1 MTSTLKRPWEDDETT
16 EGNINQHS
24 RKRRINGDLSILPL
38 LKSSTSSPPSFQQ
51 PSQLLSFS
59 NISVPCN
66 VGRSETDKDNLRE
79 RRVEW
84 SNASM
89 KYYIS
94 PPLGANLAYGY
105 KRWIRK
111 PEGRERLD
119 TLLQACSRL
128 DLDAGSECRTRIQA
142 ERQRADVI
150 TWRGIGTKLLIA
162 PYEGRDSWELNVMQV
177 DGTIYLEE
185 HSNDDIIDAK
195 YEKALLSWVYTD
207 TDERR
212 RMSAKQQ
219 LMMYY
224 GYAFESYCTTH
235 LPPNHR
241 KQVPA
246 HRSSEG
252 WGDEAVDTHV
262 QWCSVVKTKLGD
274 HRLILGDKYTGQPDT
289 FVELKTSI
297 SIRPGNRGDESN
309 FERKL
314 LKFYFQSFLL
324 GVPEI
329 VVGFRS
335 PNGYIQNVQT
345 FRTLDLPRI
354 VRGKPNAWNP
364 SLCLTWGES
373 VITFLKREIR
383 TYRDNIRTQL
393 PKVPNSE
400 TGDSEGIVW
409 RLTFTPGVNLSLRVL
424 DQKEAKEVVND
435 EDRVGF
441 LPRWYWDHLK
451 DARELPERA
460 VPTNSQAR
468 ANLQQADATAH
479 SSSSSSRISAI
490 GWTV

>member
-66 VGRSETDKDNLRE
+66 VGRSEINKDNLRE

-195 YEKALLSWVYTD
+195 
-207 TDERR
+207 R

-274 HRLILGDKYTGQPDT
+274 HRLILGGEVDC
-289 FVELKTSI
+289 
-297 SIRPGNRGDESN
+297 
-309 FERKL
+309 
-314 LKFYFQSFLL
+314 SFLL
-324 GVPEI
+324 GVPLLCDISCQKEI

-345 FRTLDLPRI
+345 FRTLDLPRM

-451 DARELPERA
+451 DVRELPERA